1 MAKYGN
7 GLAGLAT
14 AARAVVGTYQFFQA
28 MKPRTPPKPVDPMEG
43 MASTT
48 ELERFT
54 FDQDGFYLGH
64 IHEDHGPGFEASL
77 PASDDRHVLIV
88 AGSASGKGVTL
99 GVQNAIRWKGPL
111 FAIDPKA
118 EIAELTGMRRGTKE
132 AAKDSGTSV
141 RRFIGQK
148 VAILDP
154 MGETRGPAK
163 KFRVRYDPLSDIDIS
178 DMRTARK
185 RISKLAAGMVI
196 PESGDNAHFSENAT
210 TLIAGTIEAVKM
222 LEAKR
227 DHRLPFIR
235 QKILGNVKLKDEANP
250 TKGEEKTIKAG
261 FEALYDY
268 LTHDKL
274 PDDGHAAEAAAVLGE
289 VLGSDEAGSFRTT
302 LSRNLKWLIDMDMQ
316 DHLQSSDFSLW
327 QAVQEGWT
335 VLLVLNPDDIGE
347 FRNWLRMNVQIALSA
362 KMAMG
367 TNQTGPQT
375 LFLLDEFPVLGRFKE
390 IEEKAGYIRGYG
402 VKLAPIIQYVGQL
415 QQLYE
420 KNWEAFIGNAAA
432 LIGWGFNDLETEE
445 YFSKRLGKVIIE
457 ETTVGNSTNFSA
469 GGASTGDSES
479 VGRRERM
486 IRFSNELREEG
497 ARETMR
503 AFVIPATGKGF
514 TIRRVPYMELADQKV
529 FDSIEHIR
537 EYEASHGV

>member
-14 AARAVVGTYQFFQA
+14 AARAAVGAYQFFQA

-43 MASTT
+43 MATAT
-48 ELERFT
+48 ELDRFA
-54 FDQDGFYLGH
+54 FDPNGFYLGK
-64 IHEDHGPGFEASL
+64 IHEDHGIDFEASL

-118 EIAELTGMRRGTKE
+118 EIAELTGMRRGSRE

-141 RRFIGQK
+141 RQFIGQK

-163 KFRVRYDPLSDIDIS
+163 KFCVHYDPLSDIDIS

-196 PESGDNAHFSENAT
+196 PENGDNAHFSENAT

-222 LEAKR
+222 LEKAR

-235 QKILGNVKLKDEANP
+235 QKILGNVKLKDENSP
-250 TKGEEKTIKAG
+250 TKREETAIKAG

-268 LTHDKL
+268 LTQDAL
-274 PDDGHAAEAAAVLGE
+274 PDDGHAAEAASVIGE

-302 LSRNLKWLIDMDMQ
+302 LSRNLKWLIDLDMQ
-316 DHLQSSDFSLW
+316 DHLKPSGFSLW
-327 QAVQEGWT
+327 RAVQEGWT
-335 VLLVLNPDDIGE
+335 VLLVLNPDDVGE
-347 FRNWLRMNVQIALSA
+347 YRNWLRMNVQIALSA

-367 TNQTGPQT
+367 TNQEGPQT

-415 QQLYE
+415 QELYA

-432 LIGWGFNDLETEE
+432 LIGWGFNDLATEE
-445 YFSKRLGKVIIE
+445 YFSKRLGKVIVD
-457 ETTVGNSTNFSA
+457 ETTVGTSSNFSL
-469 GGASTGDSES
+469 GGGSTGDSES
-479 VGRRERM
+479 TTRRERM
-486 IRFSNELREEG
+486 IRFSNELREQG

-514 TIRRVPYMELADQKV
+514 TIRRVPYMELKERKV

-537 EYEASHGV
+537 AWEKHHGL